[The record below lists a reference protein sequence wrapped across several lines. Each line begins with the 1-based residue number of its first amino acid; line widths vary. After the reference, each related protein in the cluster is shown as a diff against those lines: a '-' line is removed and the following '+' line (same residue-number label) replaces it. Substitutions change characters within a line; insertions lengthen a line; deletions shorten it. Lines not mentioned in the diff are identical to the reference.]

1 MGLAV
6 AMSLSRQKL
15 VTYTSATGSGST
27 KEVTDHGSHALM
39 TGVRAI
45 DHVGQIEQDAVRLR
59 RGTEN
64 GAQQVPSA
72 ASDVGDR
79 PQPAGL
85 WTTAFGG
92 KLG

>member
-1 MGLAV
+1 MHGARGCDGLVEAE
-6 AMSLSRQKL
+6 AGDIHIGHGQWIDE
-15 VTYTSATGSGST
+15 
-27 KEVTDHGSHALM
+27 EVTDHGSHALM

-72 ASDVGDR
+72 ASDAGDR
-79 PQPAGL
+79 P
-85 WTTAFGG
+85 
-92 KLG
+92 